1 MQYPNSSKTLCV
13 LGSLNVDMTVSLPR
27 MHMPGETITAT
38 DFKTFTG
45 GKGGNQAVA
54 AAKLGASVEMIGC
67 VGRDAQGEWY
77 LDTLDKLGIG
87 RSGVETS
94 EQATTGVALIEVE
107 QNGENRIAVVPGANG
122 LVDTDLVSR
131 HMGLL
136 DHCSICLMQLEVPIE
151 SVNHAAALLRKANK
165 TIILDPAP
173 ARPLP
178 DALLLLCDVVTPN
191 ETELAILTGMPT
203 ETAGQA
209 IDAAASLLRRGVKAV
224 LHKRGAEGAIWVTRD
239 GARLFPGYK
248 VEVVDTTA
256 AGDAFNAGFATGLS
270 MDFPLEDAIR
280 LANAVG
286 ALTTTAMGAQ
296 GAMPSLIDALALVE
310 SQA

>member
-1 MQYPNSSKTLCV
+1 MQNPTPGKTLCV

-27 MHMPGETITAT
+27 MHAPGETITAT
-38 DFKTFTG
+38 GFETFTG

-54 AAKLGASVEMIGC
+54 AAKLGAGVEMIGC
-67 VGRDAQGEWY
+67 VGRDAHGEWY
-77 LDTLDKLGIG
+77 LGTLDELGIG
-87 RSGVETS
+87 RSGVEIS
-94 EQATTGVALIEVE
+94 DESPTGVALIEVE
-107 QNGENRIAVVPGANG
+107 QGGENRIAVVPGANG
-122 LVDTDLVSR
+122 AVDTDLVSR
-131 HMGLL
+131 HIDLL
-136 DHCSICLMQLEVPIE
+136 NRCSICLMQLEVPIE

-165 TIILDPAP
+165 MIVLDPAP

-191 ETELAILTGMPT
+191 ESELAILTGMPT

-224 LHKRGAEGAIWVTRD
+224 LHKRGAEGAIYVTRE

-248 VEVVDTTA
+248 VKPIDTTA

-270 MDFPLEDAIR
+270 MDFSTEDAIR